1 LLTLAALA
9 RIGEHVER
17 SSQMA
22 SDTIEE
28 AARRVR
34 AVWSL
39 GDYDRFAREMMWET
53 GAVLVD
59 ACGIEAGQQVLDVA
73 AGTGNTA
80 LRAAERGAHVVASD
94 LTPESLA
101 RGEDAARAGGLELEW
116 VEADAQALPFGDGE
130 FDVVTSSFGAMWAP
144 DHQAVADELV
154 RVCRPGGTIGL
165 ASFTP
170 GGLIAP
176 FLGVFAPYMPPPP
189 PDAGFPPAWGDEE
202 HVRRLFGDR
211 VSALEATRRE
221 YVEESPGGPE
231 AYRDYYKATF
241 GPAVAL
247 YAALADDPART
258 AALDGDFLAFATE
271 ANEGTADAAR
281 YRYEYLVVVAERR

>member
-1 LLTLAALA
+1 MTS
-9 RIGEHVER
+9 RTPNT
-17 SSQMA
+17 M
-22 SDTIEE
+22 DE
-28 AARRVR
+28 AARQVR

-39 GDYDRFAREMMWET
+39 GDYDRFAREMIWEI
-53 GAVLVD
+53 GEVLVD
-59 ACGIEAGQQVLDVA
+59 ACGIEAGQNVLDVA

-80 LRAAERGAHVVASD
+80 LRAAERGARVVASD

-101 RGEDAARAGGLELEW
+101 RGEEAARATGLELEW
-116 VEADAQALPFGDGE
+116 VEGDAQALPFGEGE

-165 ASFTP
+165 ARFTP
-170 GGLIAP
+170 EGLISP
-176 FLGVFAPYMPPPP
+176 FLGVFGPYMPPSP

-202 HVRRLFGDR
+202 YVRRLFGDR
-211 VSALEATRRE
+211 VTALEATRRE

-231 AYRDYYKATF
+231 AYRDYYKETF

-247 YAALADDPART
+247 YGALALDPART
-258 AALDGDFLAFATE
+258 AALDRDFLAFATE
-271 ANEGTADAAR
+271 ANEGTPEAAR
-281 YRYEYLVVVAERR
+281 YRYEYLLAIATRA